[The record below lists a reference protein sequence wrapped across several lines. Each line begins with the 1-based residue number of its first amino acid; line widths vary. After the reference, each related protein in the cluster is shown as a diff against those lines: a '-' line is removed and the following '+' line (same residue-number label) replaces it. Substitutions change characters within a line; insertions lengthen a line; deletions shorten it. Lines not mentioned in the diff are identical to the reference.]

1 MEQYFK
7 GVCQPLKQKPID
19 KIQNE
24 AIQAHTKRNF
34 CEKLWLGA
42 KEVVRGWLQYDAED
56 IIPKNLNE
64 MYLN

>member
-1 MEQYFK
+1 MEQK
-7 GVCQPLKQKPID
+7 LTN

-24 AIQAHTKRNF
+24 ALQAHIKRNF
-34 CEKLWLGA
+34 CEKWRFGA
-42 KEVVRGWLQYDAED
+42 KTVVRGWLQYDAED